1 MVQDEEP
8 VAAAVEVELVR
19 AAGAPQRGDLALGS
33 EPVEYLWN
41 GRICRGVCGWHGSNL
56 LGAGKWKP
64 ARIFSPTHRPGS
76 LACPHAAP
84 STKPLIGNGATPG
97 RDYNPKYGTTSSRH

>member
-33 EPVEYLWN
+33 EPVEYLWD
-41 GRICRGVCGWHGSNL
+41 GRVGRRVCCWHGSNL
-56 LGAGKWKP
+56 L
-64 ARIFSPTHRPGS
+64 RPGNGNRDAY
-76 LACPHAAP
+76 LVQLTALVLCVPERGTIDKAFDRHRRHA
-84 STKPLIGNGATPG
+84 
-97 RDYNPKYGTTSSRH
+97 RSRLQPE